1 MFIGKLTKQKNFT
14 LASFGT
20 LCTSKPLGVLGP
32 SWLKS
37 SMHSCLWWTVTIME
51 FHPTS
56 LYTDLALQYSSLS
69 RSLLLGSSY
78 QNISKPI
85 RHPPLKAL
93 DVICSVLATQKI
105 SPAPWQGAKRVFENV
120 AKPMQIPSGTASPNL
135 LPGYCLSCTKKNMP
149 LCLMTKAN
157 RFPKSLSLWGR
168 IQSLLFLLHVSSDKY
183 EKL

>member
-14 LASFGT
+14 LASFVT
-20 LCTSKPLGVLGP
+20 LWTSKPLGVLGP

-37 SMHSCLWWTVTIME
+37 SLHSCLWWTVTIME

-105 SPAPWQGAKRVFENV
+105 SPTPWQGAKRVFENV

-149 LCLMTKAN
+149 LCLMTRVAFKVYYFAA
-157 RFPKSLSLWGR
+157 RF
-168 IQSLLFLLHVSSDKY
+168 SDKY